1 MGKKNIHDMSR
12 NMLIEYISQLEK
24 ENNDLVN
31 TFNETSHFLV
41 NYGELSRSVLHANQI
56 IDNAGGWN
64 MLKPENIEEICA
76 TICHAAMRIEVGKR
90 K

>member
-1 MGKKNIHDMSR
+1 MEKGNIDDMRMSK
-12 NMLIEYISQLEK
+12 LIEHIRQLEK
-24 ENNDLVN
+24 ENIDLTN
-31 TFNETSHFLV
+31 TFNETSQFLV
-41 NYGELSRSVLHANQI
+41 NYGELSRSVLHANEI

-76 TICHAAMRIEVGKR
+76 AICHAAMRIEVGKR

>member
-1 MGKKNIHDMSR
+1 MGKENIQDMSR
-12 NMLIEYISQLEK
+12 STLIEYISQLEK

-41 NYGELSRSVLHANQI
+41 NYGELSRSVLHANEI

-76 TICHAAMRIEVGKR
+76 AICHAAMRIEVGKS